1 MKKLVYFATTL
12 LAASSLVSC
21 GNKPSTSDVFV
32 PALDTN
38 THCKIKIV
46 GEYGNF
52 EALEAEFDRFNQYY
66 PDVELSYS
74 KIDDYDNSIAL
85 ALEREDKPN
94 IYFTYAFM
102 VGDSKYDS
110 VFAHADNLSN
120 PDLNINLDCIRPS
133 LLNHDSQG
141 NVLMVPVFSRTHGAL
156 VNQDL
161 FNKEGIKIPT
171 TWDELISACDSF
183 YDKGYKSP
191 MMGYSLKNGGCL
203 MYSLAYPQFIADLIK
218 TPGAL
223 DLANALDPAAGEY
236 MRTSLEKVKALVDG
250 HAIDIAECNKIND
263 NYDLVLKRFLDGD
276 VPMMICGADTP
287 SGITKRMKTYQP
299 YLDSPFNLAFYP
311 IPMTNDGGYF
321 IDSPSIQFSINKNC
335 NDLDMTREFMR
346 FLVRNEELNNIA
358 AGKGLVSTTKEMP
371 LNSLYGPFG
380 QIPAERTLSPE
391 ILGVTNGLTIQI
403 RVASFKVGT
412 GNADIDTVISEYGT
426 YK

>member
-12 LAASSLVSC
+12 LAASSLASC

-32 PALDTN
+32 PALDTA
-38 THCKIKIV
+38 TSCKISVV
-46 GEYGNF
+46 GEWSNF

-66 PDVELSYS
+66 PEVELSYS
-74 KIDDYDNSIAL
+74 KLDDYNNSIAL
-85 ALEREDKPN
+85 ALERENKPN

-120 PDLNINLDCIRPS
+120 PDLNINLDCIRPG

-141 NVLMVPVFSRTHGAL
+141 NVLMVPVFSRTYGTL
-156 VNQDL
+156 VNQDI
-161 FNKEGIKIPT
+161 FKKEGINIPT
-171 TWDELISACDSF
+171 TWDELISACDSL
-183 YDKGYKSP
+183 YGKGYKSP
-191 MMGYSLKNGGCL
+191 MMGYSLKNGNCL
-203 MYSLAYPQFIADLIK
+203 MNVLAYPQFLADLVK

-223 DLANALDPAAGEY
+223 DLANNLDPTAGEY
-236 MRTSLEKVKALVDG
+236 MRTSLEKVKQLVDG
-250 HAIDIAECNKIND
+250 HAIDLTECDKILD

-276 VPMMICGADTP
+276 VPMMICGGDTP
-287 SGITKRMKTYQP
+287 SGIKKRADKYEP
-299 YLDSPFNLAFYP
+299 YLNSPFDYAFYP

-380 QIPAERTLSPE
+380 QIPAERTFSPE
-391 ILGVTNGLTIQI
+391 VLGVTNGLTIQI

-412 GNADIDTVISEYGT
+412 GADIDTVISEYGT